1 MSNTAR
7 AYMLGK
13 HLARLKFAEQLEE
26 VKNTEVEDLTSKLDA
41 ALQGVNNMGTG
52 TEVLDSAERA
62 SSATWGDKMELDTLG
77 TSV

>member
-1 MSNTAR
+1 MSSPTR
-7 AYMLGK
+7 AYLIGK
-13 HLARLKFAEQLEE
+13 RLAILKFAEQLEE
-26 VKNTEVEDLTSKLDA
+26 SKNTEVEDLTSKLDA
-41 ALQGVNNMGTG
+41 ALQGVNNTGTG